1 MARRQRSKQGSS
13 SQSGVKGPNS
23 ALTEFLRNEGITDA
37 FRQRRQREQ
46 ETVNEGNEN
55 DNDANEP
62 EQSTSAVEVTPEARR
77 RVHVDLLVLQWKTPK
92 IPMTMMMMT
101 KSEK

>member
-37 FRQRRQREQ
+37 FRQRRQRDKRQ
-46 ETVNEGNEN
+46 LMKVMKMITMLMN
-55 DNDANEP
+55 
-62 EQSTSAVEVTPEARR
+62 QSNL
-77 RVHVDLLVLQWKTPK
+77 HQLWK
-92 IPMTMMMMT
+92 
-101 KSEK
+101 

>member
-55 DNDANEP
+55 DNEC
-62 EQSTSAVEVTPEARR
+62 
-77 RVHVDLLVLQWKTPK
+77 
-92 IPMTMMMMT
+92 
-101 KSEK
+101 